1 MLKITDEDAMHHAL
15 DSPLDPTLKRVLTQ
29 RRDQLLEYGG
39 YALGELAHFIIIEPA
54 DTIDDLEAAA
64 GIPLITSPAF
74 ERITDHGS
82 WLEAPTIVSDD
93 GFGIVLLVP
102 DNDTANPDLLS
113 VLRSYLQ
120 GHNPIET

>member
-1 MLKITDEDAMHHAL
+1 MLKITDATALHHAL
-15 DSPLDPTLKRVLTQ
+15 DCPLDLTLKRVLTL

-54 DTIDDLEAAA
+54 DTIIDLEAAA

-93 GFGIVLLVP
+93 GFGILLFVP
-102 DNDTANPDLLS
+102 TADLPNPELLAA
-113 VLRSYLQ
+113 LRLQ
-120 GHNPIET
+120 